1 MGDGRNGLGT
11 GLTFEEV
18 IALLA
23 KEGEYARGWGGADGD
38 RKTSIVEGVE
48 DHDVHAGT
56 TGMVGTPFTLADW
69 WVFTDKYWQ
78 EIPLA
83 MSNYTPDGGSV
94 RIRMIKVAS
103 MMVRA
108 LMIYGRPSD
117 LERLAGVSSKHFP
130 ILHGG
135 LSTFSNTSSEKG
147 CLIPTKETGALR
159 NEAPGCDP
167 LKR

>member
-1 MGDGRNGLGT
+1 MGEGKNGLGT

-18 IALLA
+18 IALVV
-23 KEGEYARGWGGADGD
+23 KENEYATGWAKGS
-38 RKTSIVEGVE
+38 RKTSQVEGVA
-48 DHDVHAGT
+48 DNDVHAGT
-56 TGMVGTPFTLADW
+56 TGPVGQPFSLADW

-83 MSNYTPDGGSV
+83 MSNFTPDGGSV
-94 RIRMIKVAS
+94 RIRMIKVIS

-117 LERLAGVSSKHFP
+117 LERLAGVSSSKFP
-130 ILHGG
+130 VLGGG
-135 LSTFSNTSSEKG
+135 LQTFDKLTSAEG
-147 CLIPTKETGALR
+147 CLVPSADTGALR

-167 LKR
+167 LKQ